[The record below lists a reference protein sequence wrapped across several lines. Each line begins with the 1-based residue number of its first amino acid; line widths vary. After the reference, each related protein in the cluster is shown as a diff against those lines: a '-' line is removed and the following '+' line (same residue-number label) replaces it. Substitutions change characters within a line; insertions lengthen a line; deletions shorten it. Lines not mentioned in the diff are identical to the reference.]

1 MRVEKKGIKVI
12 QGRLIDGTGS
22 TPTKEAIVAANKNAA
37 EYACNLGGKIG
48 TIEAGKLADIIVVD
62 GDPLED
68 VTILQDLEKIKM
80 VMRNREIEVDRG
92 L

>member
-1 MRVEKKGIKVI
+1 MRHKRLSFQPDCKLYKQLQPSNLIYEMNKMRVEKKQIK
-12 QGRLIDGTGS
+12 
-22 TPTKEAIVAANKNAA
+22 AI
-37 EYACNLGGKIG
+37 
-48 TIEAGKLADIIVVD
+48 GKLADVIIVD
-62 GDPLED
+62 GDQLED